1 MFKLSRHRSEKSGEK
16 LDFKLSHI
24 QALQVPKGWDKLF
37 VSVIS
42 VETGKTVTKSG
53 KASVRNGT
61 CHWKETLSESIW
73 LLRDSHSKEM
83 DECLFKLVVSM
94 GSARSGI
101 LGEAVINLAAY
112 ASSKTSVP
120 LSLPLKKCNYGTIL
134 QVKIH
139 CLNPRT
145 ELRDEQWQETTSNI
159 EDLNA
164 DPDEI
169 DNKSDV
175 SDNTYAKSV
184 GSSSSNH
191 LGRSSHP
198 GELGSRN
205 PSFSASGSRHSSDS
219 MDGSV
224 DRPNFSPRIN
234 MNGDLYSSIGR
245 QDSSGS
251 HNGALYGTGPVDDF
265 SRSNLSS
272 FNSRFSV
279 SGNNLYNQRQ
289 DLVQNSNSFGTS
301 SLKNAN
307 SSKDLLDATEATID
321 ELRAEAKMWERNAR
335 KLMLD
340 LEVLRKEF
348 SEQSR
353 NQADID
359 MELSATCAERDG
371 LKQEIEQLKILLEES
386 RVKQM
391 AAERKN
397 TQEGNSHLQKEFEDE
412 MKFHKESNA
421 DLALQLKKTQE
432 SNLELVSILQ
442 ELEETVEKQRLEID
456 NLSAD
461 KLKFC
466 PIENKGN
473 GNEDASYPEEIKV
486 NLELQLQES
495 RDVQEE
501 LRMTVHS
508 LEKIIEERTKEL
520 EFEKKVRQDMLNV
533 EAEWKSKLSIK
544 EEENSILEAKI
555 SNLFDAQGS
564 MEVRS
569 ADGNDSALMNEIE
582 VLKEKVRELE
592 ADCNE
597 LTEENLE
604 LILKLKESKK
614 DLVTDS
620 SSFDSLSPHLQPSVS
635 PTHLVPGVDQF
646 NLQIIQHQQEVAE
659 AYGVATSDLQ
669 EKFIDLQNK
678 FTDLELQFQSS
689 EDKAHDLDFQL
700 RACHVEIED
709 REMKISSLKQ
719 HLESYQERET
729 NKENE
734 KLEPPSPAAFTEVL
748 SELYEQLQLSLAL
761 LKKHKKD
768 APSLVNS
775 ESETGRDALV
785 GLNDVHAITQ
795 EEQARAIINNF
806 HELNKLVELTV
817 YQSKPVLQQIEA
829 KESNEDIAG
838 VQQNSG
844 DCNVKENAIYCSTE
858 ELNNLKM
865 LLETKVTDLS
875 CELEVKRS
883 EIEEL
888 EASLSL
894 KEEEIQV
901 IKGSQTELESQILTN
916 DMLER
921 KLAELENGKCEVELH
936 LSELEEENVQLS
948 ERISGLEAQLRY
960 LTDEKESSRLELENS
975 RAQTND
981 LQNEIKKMSMEM
993 EAQKVDLRQ
1002 KLQDMQLRWE
1012 EAQEECEYLK
1022 RANPKLQATA
1032 ESLIEEC
1039 TSVQKLNGELRKQK
1053 LELHERCSHL
1063 ESELREC
1070 RNNFSDCCKKVEMLE
1085 SKLSAMQDEVASKEK
1100 LITSELDA
1108 ILHENKEY
1116 KEKLIMGESLLNQM
1130 YLEKSFEVENLQR
1143 EVAHLTEQTSSTHDE
1158 REKIASNAVFEV
1170 STLRADNVK
1179 LKTAVQEAKVKA
1191 KSSEI
1196 ELHHLRLES
1205 ERKVQELMKEIHAS
1219 KQNLELL
1226 TAEHQK
1232 LQRLLDDVKSSEER
1246 FKSIVSGLELQL
1258 TACQYE
1264 RQQLMEE
1271 TASLKVQLQKIPQLQ
1286 DDIVTLKN
1294 SLSETS
1300 FEKDRLEASL
1310 QLLSGDCEDLKTQRD
1325 SCAEKLSSL
1334 QKSVS
1339 EIEDCRR
1346 SRIALEE
1353 KILRLEGDLTVKEAL
1368 CAQDAELK
1376 NELSRIKRANSQFQ
1390 RKLHSLEEEKNEC
1403 VKKVNA
1409 LEEELKLHKEE
1420 RKHHYKSDSRSPSV
1434 PESDAENLSNGKLEF
1449 ENGMEDNNSD
1459 QSLENAKIHDSNER
1473 SQELTRRQHNLDAH
1487 EYQREGEE
1495 RFDDSVDQ
1503 NQIIGADLVTK
1514 LLSLET
1520 ELAEALEANN
1530 MYKAQL
1536 KELLTDRT
1544 NGHAHTSKKSSESE
1558 VLSNGQYRVKISSL
1572 ETELKDIRERYFNM
1586 SLKYA
1591 EVEAQREELVMKMR
1605 PQKSGKGWFS

>member
-1 MFKLSRHRSEKSGEK
+1 MFKLSRHRSDKSGEK
-16 LDFKLSHI
+16 LEFKLSHI

-37 VSVIS
+37 VSIIS

-73 LLRDSHSKEM
+73 LLRDNNSKDM

-169 DNKSDV
+169 DDKSDI
-175 SDNTYAKSV
+175 SDNTIARSV

-191 LGRSSHP
+191 LGGSSHP

-219 MDGSV
+219 MEGSV
-224 DRPNFSPRIN
+224 DRPNFSPRNNI
-234 MNGDLYSSIGR
+234 NGDLYSPIGR

-251 HNGALYGTGPVDDF
+251 HNGALYGTGPVDQSF
-265 SRSNLSS
+265 
-272 FNSRFSV
+272 FNSRFSAT
-279 SGNNLYNQRQ
+279 GNNLHNQRQ
-289 DLVQNSNSFGTS
+289 DLVQNSYSFSTS

-307 SSKDLLDATEATID
+307 SSKDLLDAAEATID
-321 ELRAEAKMWERNAR
+321 ELRAEAKLWERNAR

-340 LEVLRKEF
+340 LEVQRKEF
-348 SEQSR
+348 SEHSR
-353 NQADID
+353 NQADLD
-359 MELSATCAERDG
+359 MELSATCVERDG
-371 LKQEIEQLKILLEES
+371 LKQEIEQLKLLLEES

-397 TQEGNSHLQKEFEDE
+397 TQEGNRHLQKEFEDE
-412 MKFHKESNA
+412 MKFHKESSA

-442 ELEETVEKQRLEID
+442 ELEETVEKQRLEMD
-456 NLSAD
+456 NLSAE

-466 PIENKGN
+466 QIGN
-473 GNEDASYPEEIKV
+473 NGHGNE
-486 NLELQLQES
+486 ELQ
-495 RDVQEE
+495 
-501 LRMTVHS
+501 MTVHS
-508 LEKIIEERTKEL
+508 LEKAIEERTKEL
-520 EFEKKVRQDMLNV
+520 EFEKEMRRQDMLNV
-533 EAEWKSKLSIK
+533 ETEWKSKLSIK
-544 EEENSILEAKI
+544 EEENSVLEAKI

-564 MEVRS
+564 MEVTS
-569 ADGNDSALMNEIE
+569 ADGSDSALMNEIE
-582 VLKEKVRELE
+582 VLKEKIRELE

-614 DLVTDS
+614 VLVTDS
-620 SSFDSLSPHLQPSVS
+620 SSVDSLSPHLQPSIS
-635 PTHLVPGVDQF
+635 PAHLIPGMDQF
-646 NLQIIQHQQEVAE
+646 KSQIFQHQQEVAE
-659 AYGVATSDLQ
+659 AYGVATSNLQ

-689 EDKAHDLDFQL
+689 KDKAHDLDFQL

-709 REMKISSLKQ
+709 RERKISSLKQ
-719 HLESYQERET
+719 QLESCHERET
-729 NKENE
+729 NEENE
-734 KLEPPSPAAFTEVL
+734 KLEPPISAAVTEVL
-748 SELYEQLQLSLAL
+748 PELCEQLQLSLAL

-768 APSLVNS
+768 APLVNS
-775 ESETGRDALV
+775 ESEPGRDALV
-785 GLNDVHAITQ
+785 GLNDIHAITQ
-795 EEQARAIINNF
+795 EEQARTIINKF

-817 YQSKPVLQQIEA
+817 FQQRDA
-829 KESNEDIAG
+829 KEGAAEIAE

-844 DCNVKENAIYCSTE
+844 DGNVKENSNYCSNE
-858 ELNNLKM
+858 ELINLKM

-894 KEEEIQV
+894 KEEEIQI
-901 IKGSQTELESQILTN
+901 IKSSQTELESQISTSK
-916 DMLER
+916 MLER
-921 KLAELENGKCEVELH
+921 KLAELENGKYELELH
-936 LSELEEENVQLS
+936 LSELEDENVQLS

-975 RAQTND
+975 RSQTND
-981 LQNEIKKMSMEM
+981 LQNEIKKMCMEM
-993 EAQKVDLRQ
+993 ETQKVDLRQ
-1002 KLQDMQLRWE
+1002 KLQDMQQRWE

-1039 TSVQKLNGELRKQK
+1039 TSVQKLNGGLRKQK

-1070 RNNFSDCCKKVEMLE
+1070 RNNFSECCKKVELLE
-1085 SKLSAMQDEVASKEK
+1085 SKLSVMQDEVASKEK

-1170 STLRADNVK
+1170 STLRADNAN
-1179 LKTAVQEAKVKA
+1179 LKTAVQEAQAKA
-1191 KSSEI
+1191 KSAEI
-1196 ELHHLRLES
+1196 ELHHLQLES

-1226 TAEHQK
+1226 TAEHNK
-1232 LQRLLDDVKSSEER
+1232 LQRLLDGVKSSEER

-1258 TACQYE
+1258 TTCNYE
-1264 RQQLMEE
+1264 RQQLKEE
-1271 TASLKVQLQKIPQLQ
+1271 TGSVKVQLQKIPQLQ

-1294 SLSETS
+1294 LFSETS

-1353 KILRLEGDLTVKEAL
+1353 KLLRLEGDLAVKEAL

-1376 NELSRIKRANSQFQ
+1376 NELSRVKRANSQFQ

-1409 LEEELKLHKEE
+1409 LEEELKLHKEQ
-1420 RKHHYKSDSRSPSV
+1420 RKHCYRSGSRSPSV
-1434 PESDAENLSNGKLEF
+1434 LESGAENVSNRKLEL
-1449 ENGMEDNNSD
+1449 ENDIEENNSD
-1459 QSLENAKIHDSNER
+1459 QSLESTKIHDSNEQ
-1473 SQELTRRQHNLDAH
+1473 SEELTRRRQNLDAH
-1487 EYQREGEE
+1487 EYQIEGED
-1495 RFDDSVDQ
+1495 RFHHSVDQ
-1503 NQIIGADLVTK
+1503 NHIIGADLVSK
-1514 LLSLET
+1514 IQSLET

-1536 KELLTDRT
+1536 KDLLTDGT

-1558 VLSNGQYRVKISSL
+1558 VLSKGNYHVKISSL

-1605 PQKSGKGWFS
+1605 TQKSVKGWFS